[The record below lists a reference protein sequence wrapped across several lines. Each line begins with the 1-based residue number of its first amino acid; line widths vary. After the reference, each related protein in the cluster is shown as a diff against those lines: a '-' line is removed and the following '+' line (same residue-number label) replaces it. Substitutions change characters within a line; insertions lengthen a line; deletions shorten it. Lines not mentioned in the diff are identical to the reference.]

1 MKKLILACAA
11 PLALTATPV
20 LARENEVKRPNAF
33 AAAGLTAEQQSRLPA
48 AERVVA
54 QVFPQGTYR
63 KMMDASMQPMMDAMM
78 ESMKAMPMAQIA
90 AMTGMSTE
98 EMAKLGDASIGE
110 LMEIIDPAFE
120 ERLAISNRVTVS
132 MVTELMD
139 EIEPSYRSGLM
150 RAYAVRFTEAELAD
164 ISAFFATETGRKYA
178 PESILLFT
186 DPQVMSVMG
195 EMMPAMMERMPAL
208 TKQMTEEMESLP
220 KPKRPEELSE
230 SDKARLAEILGVDLE
245 ETRNQGG

>member
-1 MKKLILACAA
+1 MKKFILACAA
-11 PLALTATPV
+11 PLALAATAVSAQEETG
-20 LARENEVKRPNAF
+20 NAF
-33 AAAGLTAEQQSRLPA
+33 AAAALTAEQQSRLPA

-54 QVFPQGTYR
+54 QVFPRGTYR
-63 KMMDASMQPMMDAMM
+63 KMMDASMQPMMDAIT
-78 ESMKAMPMAQIA
+78 ESMMAMPMAKIA
-90 AMTGMSTE
+90 AMTGISSD

-110 LMEIIDPAFE
+110 LMAIIDPAFE
-120 ERLAISNRVTVS
+120 ERLAILSRVTVAAT
-132 MVTELMD
+132 TELMD
-139 EIEPSYRSGLM
+139 EIEPSYREGLM

-208 TKQMTEEMESLP
+208 TKQMTAEMESLP
-220 KPKRPEELSE
+220 KPKRIEELSE
-230 SDKARLAEILGVDLE
+230 GDKARLAEILGIDPAE
-245 ETRNQGG
+245 IRHQGG

>member
-1 MKKLILACAA
+1 MKKFILACAA
-11 PLALTATPV
+11 PLALTATAV
-20 LARENEVKRPNAF
+20 SAQEETGNAGNAF
-33 AAAGLTAEQQSRLPA
+33 AAAALTAEQQSRLPA

-54 QVFPQGTYR
+54 QVFPRGTYR
-63 KMMDASMQPMMDAMM
+63 KMMDASLQPMLDAIT
-78 ESMKAMPMAQIA
+78 ESMKGMPMAQIA
-90 AMTGMSTE
+90 AMTGMSSE

-110 LMEIIDPAFE
+110 LLAIIDPAFE
-120 ERLAISNRVTVS
+120 ERLAISNRVMFA

-139 EIEPSYRSGLM
+139 EIEPSYREGLM

-208 TKQMTEEMESLP
+208 TKQMTAEMESLP
-220 KPKRPEELSE
+220 KPKRIEELSE
-230 SDKARLAEILGVDLE
+230 GDKARLAEILGIDPAE
-245 ETRNQGG
+245 IRHQGG

>member
-11 PLALTATPV
+11 PLALTATLV

-245 ETRNQGG
+245 EIRNQGG

>member
-20 LARENEVKRPNAF
+20 LAQEGGDEPRNAF
-33 AAAGLTAEQQSRLPA
+33 AAAALTAEEEARLPA
-48 AERVVA
+48 AEGVVA

-63 KMMDASMQPMMDAMM
+63 KMMDASMEPMLNAIT

-90 AMTGMSTE
+90 AMTGMTTE
-98 EMAKLGDASIGE
+98 DMSELGDASVGE
-110 LMEIIDPAFE
+110 LMAIIDPAFE
-120 ERLAISNRVTVS
+120 ERIAISNRIFISLTN
-132 MVTELMD
+132 ELMD
-139 EIEPSYRSGLM
+139 EIEPSYRNGLM

-164 ISAFFATETGRKYA
+164 ISAFFATGTGRKYA

-195 EMMPAMMERMPAL
+195 EMMPAMMERMPEL
-208 TKQMTEEMESLP
+208 TKQMTAEMEGLP
-220 KPKRPEELSE
+220 KPKKIEELSE
-230 SDKARLAEILGVDLE
+230 SEKARLADILGIDPE
-245 ETRNQGG
+245 EIRNQGG